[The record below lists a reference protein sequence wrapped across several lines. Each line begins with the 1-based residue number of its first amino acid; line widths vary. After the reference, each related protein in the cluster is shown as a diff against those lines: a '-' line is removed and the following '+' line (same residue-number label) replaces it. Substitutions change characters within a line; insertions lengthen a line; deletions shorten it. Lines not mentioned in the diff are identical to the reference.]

1 MRPARLVFLLSLAL
15 AAILGFGAGWWAR
28 ASSEVSLEQRA
39 HEAARHLQDAFRS
52 LTR

>member
-1 MRPARLVFLLSLAL
+1 VRPVRLVFLLSLAL

-28 ASSEVSLEQRA
+28 STSDESVEQRA
-39 HEAARHLQDAFRS
+39 HEAARHLQDAYRA